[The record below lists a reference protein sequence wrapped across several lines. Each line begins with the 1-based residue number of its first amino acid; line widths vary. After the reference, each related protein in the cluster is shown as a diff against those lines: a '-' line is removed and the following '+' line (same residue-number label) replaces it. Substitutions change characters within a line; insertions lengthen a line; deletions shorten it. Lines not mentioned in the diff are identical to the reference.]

1 MPGLSDM
8 KSFPCCMAAM
18 ARGGALAGDGRA
30 GDQLDLV
37 GLQDLALAARA
48 AGVRVLLGERL
59 GQIRL
64 LGEEGHQLA
73 AAAGDRID
81 LPVDVRMVDS
91 DHAEVDARVLREGG
105 TRGILRLLGRHF
117 GNSLERRHCT
127 QSPLSCRGL
136 TRKPRWADSNLAVA
150 RLTVTL
156 LAITMAARARVAAAQ
171 PGEEAE
177 NPPEPAAAES
187 AEAPKPAAKTVPRST
202 PLGKI
207 PRMQGHMVPDVK
219 LRKRLPPPPSG
230 NIHLHNVYRQESL
243 KLNIFERDGSYNL
256 EALRALSRLLRCKR
270 TDTATTIEPRLF
282 VILSHVYDHFGERR
296 IEVTSG
302 YRNQVRTTSNHF
314 RGSAT
319 DIHLQG
325 VSPRELSAFIE
336 SLDSGGM
343 GVGLYPRGGFVHVDV
358 RPPPSYR
365 WIDYSPTD
373 PDDPARRP
381 PPGWKLRKK
390 RLQS

>member
-1 MPGLSDM
+1 M
-8 KSFPCCMAAM
+8 
-18 ARGGALAGDGRA
+18 
-30 GDQLDLV
+30 
-37 GLQDLALAARA
+37 ALAAAPRA
-48 AGVRVLLGERL
+48 
-59 GQIRL
+59 
-64 LGEEGHQLA
+64 
-73 AAAGDRID
+73 
-81 LPVDVRMVDS
+81 
-91 DHAEVDARVLREGG
+91 
-105 TRGILRLLGRHF
+105 
-117 GNSLERRHCT
+117 
-127 QSPLSCRGL
+127 
-136 TRKPRWADSNLAVA
+136 
-150 RLTVTL
+150 
-156 LAITMAARARVAAAQ
+156 AAAQ

-177 NPPEPAAAES
+177 NPPEPTTAES
-187 AEAPKPAAKTVPRST
+187 AEAASAATKTVPKTAASASKTAR
-202 PLGKI
+202 I
-207 PRMQGHMVPDVK
+207 PRMQGHMVPDAK

-243 KLNIFERDGSYNL
+243 KLNIFNRDGSYNL
-256 EALRALSRLLRCKR
+256 EALRALSQLLRCKR
-270 TDTATTIEPRLF
+270 TDTATSIEPRLF

-325 VSPRELSAFIE
+325 VSPKELSAFIE

-373 PDDPARRP
+373 PDDPNRRP
-381 PPGWKLRKK
+381 PAGWKLRKK
-390 RLQS
+390 RLQT